1 MGNKIVLSERLAA
14 VAVYVT
20 KGNRVCDVG
29 CDHGFV
35 PIYLVQQGIS
45 PGVLAMDVRKGPL
58 MQAYNHIEEYGLTQY
73 IETRLSDGLNAYL
86 TGEANTLVCAGMG
99 GRLMMHILGANPEK
113 TASFQELILQPQS
126 EIKEFRRFLRK
137 QGYLIANENMI
148 EEDGKFYPI
157 IRAVSNKDIKT
168 IPMGESL
175 ISEYDSDNSG
185 KVGSWQ
191 DLEDL
196 YGPLLLLERH
206 PVLKRYLEREDRI
219 YSQILEELWTKGLE
233 DVRRKERYAEIKE
246 LRQDCRR
253 VLKLMY

>member
-1 MGNKIVLSERLAA
+1 MGNKIVLSRRLEA
-14 VAVYVT
+14 VAAYVT
-20 KGNRVCDVG
+20 KGNRVCDVC

-45 PGVLAMDVRKGPL
+45 PGILAMDVRKGPL
-58 MQAYNHIEEYGLTQY
+58 MQAHNHIEEHDLAQY

-86 TGEANTLVCAGMG
+86 IGEADTLICAGMG
-99 GRLMMHILGANPEK
+99 GRLMMQILGACPEK

-126 EIKEFRRFLRK
+126 EIKEFRRFLREK
-137 QGYLIANENMI
+137 GYLIANENMI

-157 IRAVSNKDIKT
+157 IRAVLKKNIKT
-168 IPMGESL
+168 IPLQESFAL
-175 ISEYDSDNSG
+175 GYKLHDSEEVTD
-185 KVGSWQ
+185 WQ

-196 YGPLLLLERH
+196 YGPLLLRVRH

-219 YSQILEELWTKGLE
+219 YGQILVELQTKGLE
-233 DVRRKERYAEIKE
+233 NVRRQERCLEIGR

-253 VLKLMY
+253 VLKLMH